1 MKKNELKK
9 MFDGKELSGQ
19 DKELLWQQIAVQ
31 IDKPKKSHLKQRL
44 MKAAIILIAAAGL
57 FCTINK
63 ISAGK
68 LINAL
73 SVLWQ
78 TDQKS
83 SQIINNMTDFHV
95 TLDSVYAPEII
106 EYSEKRVIFAG
117 TFGLVIYDRE
127 SRQVTGTIDLQAIEC
142 NYFNA
147 NTLETK
153 FLLIGNDLTIYNL
166 SLIHI
171 SEPTRP

>member
-83 SQIINNMTDFHV
+83 SQIKIGRAHV
-95 TLDSVYAPEII
+95 
-106 EYSEKRVIFAG
+106 
-117 TFGLVIYDRE
+117 
-127 SRQVTGTIDLQAIEC
+127 
-142 NYFNA
+142 
-147 NTLETK
+147 
-153 FLLIGNDLTIYNL
+153 
-166 SLIHI
+166 
-171 SEPTRP
+171 